1 MNAMGIDD
9 SDLSSLRRH
18 AWIGIASVIVVL
30 GGLGAWAALTEID
43 GAVVTSGNIVVES
56 YAKSVQHQDGGT
68 IKEILVRNEDVVDA
82 GQVLIRFDDT
92 TAAASFAMVDGQYRQ
107 ALAEEARLLAE
118 IEGKANFAVPAE
130 LSEANDT
137 VPLATQ
143 RKILAAQLAGRDGRV
158 AQLREQVTQLEKQIE
173 GLEIQRQASETQIS
187 ILDRESKELASLLTQ
202 QLIEASRVNALAK
215 DMAAEQGNRGRL
227 VAAIAET
234 RATIAERRLQMV
246 QIENDSVSDALDQL
260 QKVRQSIADLR
271 PQRLAAGEKLSR
283 TTVRAPQGGVVH
295 ESIVHTVGGVVA
307 PGEVI
312 MQIVPQNDVLLVSVR
327 VDPMDVDQLAVG
339 QKTIIRLSSFDQR
352 STPEVNGAIEAISPD
367 YVQDRA
373 TGREYYTAQ
382 VDIDA
387 GELARLPR
395 TVRLRPGMPV
405 QALVTTG
412 SRTVL
417 SYLIHP
423 FVEEMNLALREE

>member
-1 MNAMGIDD
+1 MTATSIDN

-18 AWIGIASVIVVL
+18 GFVGIASVIAVL
-30 GGLGAWAALTEID
+30 GGLGVWAALTEID
-43 GAVVTSGNIVVES
+43 GAVVTTGNIVVES

-68 IKEILVRNEDVVDA
+68 IKEILVRNEDVVEA
-82 GQVLIRFDDT
+82 GQVLVRLDDT
-92 TAAASFAMVDGQYRQ
+92 TAAASFSMVDGQYRQ

-118 IEGKANFAVPAE
+118 IEGKADFAAPPG
-130 LSEANDT
+130 LSDADDAISL
-137 VPLATQ
+137 VMQ
-143 RKILAAQLAGRDGRV
+143 RKILAAQLAARDGRV
-158 AQLREQVTQLEKQIE
+158 AQLSEQVTQLEQQIE
-173 GLEIQRQASETQIS
+173 GLEIQREASETQIA
-187 ILDRESKELASLLTQ
+187 ILDRESKELAGLLAQ
-202 QLIEASRVNALAK
+202 QLVEASRVNALAK

-234 RATIAERRLQMV
+234 RATIAERRLQME
-246 QIENDSVSDALDQL
+246 QIENDFVSEALDQL
-260 QKVRQSIADLR
+260 QKVRESIADLR
-271 PQRLAAGEKLSR
+271 PQRFAADEKLSR
-283 TTVRAPQGGVVH
+283 TTVRAPQAGIVH

-312 MQIVPQNDVLLVSVR
+312 MQIVPQNDILLVSVR

-352 STPEVNGAIEAISPD
+352 STPEVNGTIDAISPD

-405 QALVTTG
+405 QAFVTTG

-423 FVEEMNLALREE
+423 FVEEMNLALREQ